1 MTPPIFDAGKADPDG
16 VPYNDYFTCKA
27 EARLAHRL
35 WALARYDLDR
45 GAELS
50 FPGDRPARPRRPSQ
64 SGGLFQKVKDAILLE
79 EFAAKFTD
87 LRPTRADRLKGL
99 CPVHEEREG
108 SFYIDVDN
116 RPGAASAPA
125 PQAAT

>member
-45 GAELS
+45 GADCH
-50 FPGDRPARPRRPSQ
+50 FPGTGQHAHGGPAR
-64 SGGLFQKVKDAILLE
+64 A
-79 EFAAKFTD
+79 
-87 LRPTRADRLKGL
+87 
-99 CPVHEEREG
+99 
-108 SFYIDVDN
+108 
-116 RPGAASAPA
+116 AASSRR
-125 PQAAT
+125 